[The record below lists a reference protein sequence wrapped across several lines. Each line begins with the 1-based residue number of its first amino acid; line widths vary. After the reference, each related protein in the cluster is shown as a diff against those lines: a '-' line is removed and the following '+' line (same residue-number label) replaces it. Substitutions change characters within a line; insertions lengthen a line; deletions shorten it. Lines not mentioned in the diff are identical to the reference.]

1 MANILTLE
9 ITTPRGLALRTEADF
24 VQAPSVEG
32 ELGVLP
38 NHLPVL
44 AAVRCGLVKYKSGGK
59 VQVAAVGPGFLEA
72 EPDRV
77 VVLSD
82 LFATP
87 EKVDVEATRQELA
100 DANEALKKFD
110 ERHEGAKFDELQR
123 NVDWAQAKL
132 DAVAEAAKL

>member
-1 MANILTLE
+1 MATILTLE
-9 ITTPRGLALRTEADF
+9 VTTPRGLALRTEADY
-24 VQAPSVEG
+24 VQAPSVQG

-44 AAVRCGLVKYKSGGK
+44 AAIQCGLLKYKSGGK

-87 EKVDVEATRQELA
+87 EKVDVDATKQELA
-100 DANEALKKFD
+100 NANEALKKFG
-110 ERHEGAKFDELQR
+110 ERHEGAEYDELKR
-123 NVDWAQAKL
+123 NIDWAQAKL

>member
-100 DANEALKKFD
+100 DANEALKKFG
-110 ERHEGAKFDELQR
+110 ERHEGAEFDELQR

>member
-1 MANILTLE
+1 MATILTLE
-9 ITTPRGLALRTEADF
+9 VTTPRGLALRTEADY
-24 VQAPSVEG
+24 VQAPSVQG

-44 AAVRCGLVKYKSGGK
+44 AAIQCGLIKYKSGGK

-87 EKVDVEATRQELA
+87 EKIDVDATKQELA
-100 DANEALKKFD
+100 NANEALKKFG
-110 ERHEGAKFDELQR
+110 ERHEGAEYDELKR
-123 NVDWAQAKL
+123 NIDWAQAKL

>member
-1 MANILTLE
+1 MATILTLE
-9 ITTPRGLALRTEADF
+9 VTTPRGLALRTEADY
-24 VQAPSVEG
+24 VQAPSVQG

-44 AAVRCGLVKYKSGGK
+44 AAIQCGLIKYKSGGK

-87 EKVDVEATRQELA
+87 EKIDVDATKQELST
-100 DANEALKKFD
+100 ANEALKKFG
-110 ERHEGAKFDELQR
+110 ERHEGAEYDELKR
-123 NVDWAQAKL
+123 NIDWAQAKL

>member
-1 MANILTLE
+1 MATILTLE
-9 ITTPRGLALRTEADF
+9 VTTPRGLALRTEADY
-24 VQAPSVEG
+24 VQAPSVQG

-44 AAVRCGLVKYKSGGK
+44 AAIQCGLLKYKSGGK

-87 EKVDVEATRQELA
+87 EKIDVDATKQELA
-100 DANEALKKFD
+100 TANEALKKFG
-110 ERHEGAKFDELQR
+110 ERHEGAEYDELKR
-123 NVDWAQAKL
+123 NIDWAQAKL

>member
-1 MANILTLE
+1 MATILTLE
-9 ITTPRGLALRTEADF
+9 VTTPRGLALRTEADY
-24 VQAPSVEG
+24 VQAPSVQG

-44 AAVRCGLVKYKSGGK
+44 AAIQCGLIKYKSGGK

-87 EKVDVEATRQELA
+87 EKIDVDATKQELA
-100 DANEALKKFD
+100 TANEALKKFG
-110 ERHEGAKFDELQR
+110 ERHEGAEYDELKR
-123 NVDWAQAKL
+123 NIDWAQAKL

>member
-1 MANILTLE
+1 MATILTLE
-9 ITTPRGLALRTEADF
+9 VTTPRGLALRTEADY
-24 VQAPSVEG
+24 VQAPSVQG

-44 AAVRCGLVKYKSGGK
+44 AALRCGLLKYKSGGK

-82 LFATP
+82 LFTTP
-87 EKVDVEATRQELA
+87 EKIDVDATKQELVN
-100 DANEALKKFD
+100 ANDALKGFG
-110 ERHEGAKFDELQR
+110 ERHEGAEYDELKR
-123 NVDWAQAKL
+123 NIEWAQAKL

>member
-1 MANILTLE
+1 MATILTLE
-9 ITTPRGLALRTEADF
+9 VTTPRGLALRTEADY
-24 VQAPSVEG
+24 VQAPSVQG

-44 AAVRCGLVKYKSGGK
+44 AAIQCGLLKYKSGGK

-87 EKVDVEATRQELA
+87 EKVDVDATKQELA
-100 DANEALKKFD
+100 TANEALKKFG
-110 ERHEGAKFDELQR
+110 ERHEGAEYDELKR
-123 NVDWAQAKL
+123 NIDWAQAKL